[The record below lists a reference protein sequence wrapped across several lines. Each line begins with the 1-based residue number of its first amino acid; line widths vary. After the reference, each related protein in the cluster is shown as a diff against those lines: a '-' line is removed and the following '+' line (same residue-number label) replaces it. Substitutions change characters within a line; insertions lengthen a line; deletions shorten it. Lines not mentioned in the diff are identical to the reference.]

1 MLICIKIGS
10 ITQIYKRWSYS
21 DVIWIVDK
29 TLAMNMTLQLDYKQ
43 TNIINWQPT
52 AKQWWITGF
61 NFNYRN
67 VKRDDLTA
75 RFSVTFNNALMFNSF
90 KDRWNT

>member
-1 MLICIKIGS
+1 
-10 ITQIYKRWSYS
+10 
-21 DVIWIVDK
+21 
-29 TLAMNMTLQLDYKQ
+29 MNMTLQLDYKQ

-90 KDRWNT
+90 KDRWNTRDNRWNFNGGYKAEFSF